1 MGSQY
6 QKNLAKAAAVAAI
19 TLCISLGL
27 CGLNALV
34 ISHVTGSN
42 AMSSAQ
48 TVLFVAGYLE
58 LAAII
63 LSFVALVVIG
73 ILILFAAILH
83 RGDSAQ

>member
-27 CGLNALV
+27 CGL
-34 ISHVTGSN
+34 T
-42 AMSSAQ
+42 AMSGLARTSSLMGRIGPLLAISA
-48 TVLFVAGYLE
+48 
-58 LAAII
+58 AAVIV
-63 LSFVALVVIG
+63 LSFVALIVIG
-73 ILILFAAILH
+73 ILMLFAAIFR